1 MVRSLGWEDS
11 PWEGNGYPLQ
21 WSCLE
26 NSMDRGYSPWGC
38 KESDMTEWLSLS
50 TFKLE
55 IKSWNWVGW
64 LWCKGGKKPERESP
78 GEMLESV
85 TIYRRVKK
93 GGWVWLSYSQ
103 QWNTVTK
110 HKENIYK
117 LSSVDTSWCTWK
129 PLICLCLH
137 DWTTS
142 LSLFTFMHGR
152 RKWQPTPAFLLEE
165 SQGRWSLVGCRL
177 WGCTESDMTE
187 VT

>member
-1 MVRSLGWEDS
+1 MAPHSSTLAWKIPWTEEPGGLQSMALRRVRHDWATS
-11 PWEGNGYPLQ
+11 
-21 WSCLE
+21 
-26 NSMDRGYSPWGC
+26 
-38 KESDMTEWLSLS
+38 LSLF
-50 TFKLE
+50 TFMHWRRKWQRTPVFLPGE
-55 IKSWNWVGW
+55 SQGQ
-64 LWCKGGKKPERESP
+64 RSP

-103 QWNTVTK
+103 QWNTVMK

-137 DWTTS
+137 DGATS

-152 RKWQPTPAFLLEE
+152 RKWQPTPVFLPGK
-165 SQGRWSLVGCRL
+165 SHGQRSLGPTIPRVTKSPTRL
-177 WGCTESDMTE
+177 KQFSRT
-187 VT
+187 